1 MFLFSKFIGCFG
13 LRFRRLKERY
23 KSLSNAST
31 PYRNASDFVALV
43 VLPAIFLNGGLFQL
57 FPMPGWVDA
66 GMYLGYMLDMPT
78 LVERYGLG
86 ATTYHAT
93 RLSWMLPGY
102 WLHQIFPDVIAQY
115 CMINIMYFASIWSA
129 FLAGAGLAGRTGG
142 YFSAAF
148 IAYSPL
154 FIASICFGGIDG
166 AVVTY
171 LFLASAFLFAPGA
184 AQLTIYRAVGFGAT
198 SCLAAIAHPFAT
210 TLIAFFGLAY
220 VLINKCSVKV
230 FTRHL
235 YWAFGGAV
243 FTFLLVAWAGTNF
256 GIQFFF
262 PLDSYEM
269 AKRALV
275 GKFGSNYRL
284 PANEWLHASYRLA
297 IPVIL
302 IMALS
307 AMALHFRASNEAR
320 SRRCAVIAL
329 ITFFSVAFLGLW
341 DALMGGVTLQF
352 RNYTSLSF
360 PIYALAV
367 AELAAFND
375 KAERRT
381 NGTAMFS
388 QTLAVPALAV
398 AALFVISNDWLEQ
411 FTEGYYLFFALLC
424 LTITAIVLSFF
435 SPTSSGKVKF
445 FSYSLVSLVAI
456 SSALNLDSS
465 NIYFGRTNVSLKQAY
480 EGTVG
485 LVNAIKSDANLQDR
499 KIVFWYK
506 RASFSTGNTDT
517 DNKLS
522 YRLRFG
528 PKDYRFNYFDT
539 LSSLY
544 LFDQSLLGD
553 DLPHWDKNAY
563 ERFLVPQKQK
573 VVMIVLGKTLDDL
586 VLAKNKLNLEGW
598 TPTLRSSYIVT
609 DSDFAYS
616 AWFLDLC
623 DEKNK
628 LASTGLCKEIFLD
641 RATQGNSD
649 KPALFKSSV
658 LKGNDDMMQV
668 SLWRG

>member
-1 MFLFSKFIGCFG
+1 MFTFFKFSTCFSFLGHSQRHKSEAGSNFSYRYALDLAVLF
-13 LRFRRLKERY
+13 L
-23 KSLSNAST
+23 
-31 PYRNASDFVALV
+31 
-43 VLPAIFLNGGLFQL
+43 LPAIFLNSGLFQL
-57 FPMPGWVDA
+57 FPMPGSVDA
-66 GMYLGYMLDMPT
+66 GMYLGYMLDLPT

-102 WLHQIFPDVIAQY
+102 WLHQILPDVVAHY
-115 CMINIMYFASIWSA
+115 CMVNIMYFASVWSA
-129 FLAGAGLAGRTGG
+129 FFAGAGLAGRTGG

-154 FIASICFGGIDG
+154 FIASVCFGGIDG

-184 AQLTIYRAVGFGAT
+184 AQLTICRAAGFGAT

-210 TLIAFFGLAY
+210 TLIGFIGLAY

-284 PANEWLHASYRLA
+284 PVDEWLHANYRLL

-302 IMALS
+302 ILALS
-307 AMALHFRASNEAR
+307 AMAVHFRASNEAR

-329 ITFFSVAFLGLW
+329 ITLFSVAFLGLW
-341 DALMGGVTLQF
+341 DVLMGGVTLQF

-381 NGTAMFS
+381 NSSAMFS
-388 QTLAVPALAV
+388 ITLAVPAFAV
-398 AALFVISNDWLEQ
+398 AALFVISNDWLDQ
-411 FTEGYYLFFALLC
+411 FTDGYYLFFALVG
-424 LTITAIVLSFF
+424 LTALAITLSFL
-435 SPTSSGKVKF
+435 SPTPLSKVKF
-445 FSYSLVSLVAI
+445 LSYSTISLVTI

-465 NIYFGRTNVSLKQAY
+465 NIYFGRTNVSLRQAY

-553 DLPHWDKNAY
+553 ELPRWDKSAY
-563 ERFLVPQKQK
+563 ERFLVPYKQK
-573 VVMIVLGKTLDDL
+573 VVLIVLGKTLDDL
-586 VLAKNKLNLEGW
+586 LLAKTKLHSEGW

-623 DEKNK
+623 DEKNE
-628 LASTGLCKEIFLD
+628 LTSTGLCNKILLD
-641 RATQGNSD
+641 KAHQGNID
-649 KPALFKSSV
+649 KPALFKSNAV
-658 LKGNDDMMQV
+658 
-668 SLWRG
+668 